1 MYTYFKCRSMCQMHI
16 SVQKPEEG
24 IGSPGAGVIEGCE
37 LPWRYWEL
45 NLDPMEEQPVLFTTE
60 SSIRSRED
68 VRI

>member
-1 MYTYFKCRSMCQMHI
+1 MHT

-24 IGSPGAGVIEGCE
+24 IGSPGAGVTEGCE
-37 LPWRYWEL
+37 LPCRYGEL

-68 VRI
+68 ARI